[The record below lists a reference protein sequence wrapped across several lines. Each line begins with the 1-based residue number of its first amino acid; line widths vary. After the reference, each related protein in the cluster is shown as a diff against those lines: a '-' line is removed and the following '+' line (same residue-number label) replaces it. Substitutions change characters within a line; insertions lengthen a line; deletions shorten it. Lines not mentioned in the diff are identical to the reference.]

1 LSKIPG
7 DGNYFYYSWLTNLQP
22 KPTIMKFAR
31 RGIGSTS
38 KKEERQLNR
47 LRVFLIAIIALG
59 ILLVYLLLVDYL

>member
-1 LSKIPG
+1 
-7 DGNYFYYSWLTNLQP
+7 
-22 KPTIMKFAR
+22 MKFAR

-59 ILLVYLLLVDYL
+59 ILLVYLLLVDYF